1 MEIGRL
7 VEEIEETLLR
17 IEEKERVFEAQDGS
31 IDGEHGAMFSIWEFW
46 PYAGGTRRASPH
58 QQLFTRIRVHE
69 D

>member
-31 IDGEHGAMFSIWEFW
+31 IDGEHGAMFFLVIWEFW
-46 PYAGGTRRASPH
+46 PYAG
-58 QQLFTRIRVHE
+58 
-69 D
+69 